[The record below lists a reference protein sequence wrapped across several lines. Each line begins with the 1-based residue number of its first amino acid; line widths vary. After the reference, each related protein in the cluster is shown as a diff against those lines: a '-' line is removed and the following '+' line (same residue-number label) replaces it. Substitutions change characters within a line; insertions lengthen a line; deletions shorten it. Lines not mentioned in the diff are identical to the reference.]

1 MCLTIFV
8 GLALKGLKFF
18 GTYPKQFGICNFI
31 KTSQLRKFLTIVLMA
46 VNYFF
51 EVYISTVQK
60 VSELKFR
67 IEVRMNP
74 QF

>member
-1 MCLTIFV
+1 MVSYNL
-8 GLALKGLKFF
+8 
-18 GTYPKQFGICNFI
+18 
-31 KTSQLRKFLTIVLMA
+31 SQ
-46 VNYFF
+46 NYFF

-74 QF
+74 QFWFFAHLSDHLLDLFCNAINDFTIG